1 MLLFI
6 TSVIRLNV
14 VAVND
19 FPYLHY
25 LGLLFAKMKEYCSSH
40 NYMKDVSKHI

>member
-6 TSVIRLNV
+6 PSVIRLNV
-14 VAVND
+14 VAFNGYH
-19 FPYLHY
+19 FL
-25 LGLLFAKMKEYCSSH
+25 LCFGLLFAKMKEYCSSH